1 MFCFINY
8 PACWQ
13 TNNEPCVESEYGL
26 DELLYSSWNT
36 LVLYLFI
43 ESKIIFNGFHI
54 LIIMKL
60 RKKITIFRVLL
71 YNYFVADDTF
81 ALLGTAADYEAWTRI
96 MSLSYFEHWKHLYYQ
111 LFEAKKSFMIIH
123 KIHKRCLGL
132 NGCHSLFQVKSI
144 NLTYGK

>member
-26 DELLYSSWNT
+26 DELLYVVCISI
-36 LVLYLFI
+36 LYFIYLFI
-43 ESKIIFNGFHI
+43 ESKIISNGFHI

-81 ALLGTAADYEAWTRI
+81 ALLGTAADYEA
-96 MSLSYFEHWKHLYYQ
+96 
-111 LFEAKKSFMIIH
+111 
-123 KIHKRCLGL
+123 
-132 NGCHSLFQVKSI
+132 
-144 NLTYGK
+144 